1 MSIRLTT
8 DNASNI
14 FKAMKAKYFE
24 KNGMKL
30 TNDELIE
37 KMSEVFDKF
46 EINGSNTMWSMND
59 VKTKEDLDEL
69 LSNVKMD
76 LMVSNSERDG
86 LKKYILEM
94 DSKLRGKIVNDTSIQ
109 NEVKDLSSKVAILTR
124 QLETQARQ
132 IEMLMSKLP

>member
-1 MSIRLTT
+1 
-8 DNASNI
+8 
-14 FKAMKAKYFE
+14 MKAKYFE